1 MPSAEAVERFI
12 QGVLANE
19 YVRTIAEFY
28 TDNATM
34 RENQDAPRRGRNQLM
49 AGEQTLLDRA
59 TSAASDCVRPV
70 FINGDHVVIRWKF
83 RFVWRDRSVT
93 EMEEIACQRWEGERI
108 AEEQFFY
115 DPAQRAPKPA
125 IG

>member
-1 MPSAEAVERFI
+1 MPSAETVERFI

-49 AGEQTLLDRA
+49 AGEQALLDRA

-70 FINGDHVVIRWKF
+70 FIHGDHVVIRWKF

-115 DPAQRAPKPA
+115 DPAQREPKPA